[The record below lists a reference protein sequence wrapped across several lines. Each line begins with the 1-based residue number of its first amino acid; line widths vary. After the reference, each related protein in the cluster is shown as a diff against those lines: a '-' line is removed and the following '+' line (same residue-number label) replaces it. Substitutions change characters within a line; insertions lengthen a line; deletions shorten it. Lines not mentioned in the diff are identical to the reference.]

1 MDTTDLPLHIII
13 VLLSMLPAEALA
25 KFQGICKDWKNII
38 REPQFVKEPFQIQT
52 SKGKDYLLYVPL
64 DRTNESAFTLLC
76 DETFDQALEFEIP
89 SEFRDMSFIIISSCN
104 GVMCFTDAN
113 SFGSTLNLCNPSIRK
128 YKTVTNPIFDGVEL
142 SYQGDVDFAL
152 GFGIAILSDEEDE
165 ATSKIEVCSMVASSW
180 KNLEVDYFPWEII
193 ELKLE
198 VLMRDLVHWKGNYRN
213 GDERISIILAYHMGE
228 D

>member
-128 YKTVTNPIFDGVEL
+128 YKTFIIR
-142 SYQGDVDFAL
+142 
-152 GFGIAILSDEEDE
+152 IAILSDEEDE

-228 D
+228 DVF